1 MSEIK
6 IQNLNDFR
14 IVEFQNLETLV
25 LKIFRNLWIKKKKL
39 VSKFS
44 NLFNFNF
51 LK

>member
-25 LKIFRNLWIKKKKL
+25 LKIFRNL
-39 VSKFS
+39 
-44 NLFNFNF
+44 
-51 LK
+51 